1 MKPLLPPFAE
11 SLLPYKAVM
20 TRRKEAAGELPLSPV
35 LCSCAAA
42 DMVSFLSPF
51 VCRRATIIQQG
62 MTKIT
67 KVEED
72 SISKPGIL
80 RTGDTGEDSH
90 SYRPVPRT
98 DPVCSGLA
106 WSGLQWTSLSDPNQ
120 TSGEPS
126 PPLPFPFCGDRS
138 RSVTPLHTIRWTV
151 SYVWFSVALVSLSCS
166 A

>member
-1 MKPLLPPFAE
+1 MSDSCAIICNNNGRSVNLKPLLPPFAE
-11 SLLPYKAVM
+11 SLLPYKAIM
-20 TRRKEAAGELPLSPV
+20 ARRKEAAGELSLGPV
-35 LCSCAAA
+35 LYSCAAA

-80 RTGDTGEDSH
+80 RTGDTGESSH

-98 DPVCSGLA
+98 DPGLLWSGLA
-106 WSGLQWTSLSDPNQ
+106 WSAMDQPVRPKSNKWRALSAAAV
-120 TSGEPS
+120 
-126 PPLPFPFCGDRS
+126 
-138 RSVTPLHTIRWTV
+138 SVLW
-151 SYVWFSVALVSLSCS
+151 
-166 A
+166 